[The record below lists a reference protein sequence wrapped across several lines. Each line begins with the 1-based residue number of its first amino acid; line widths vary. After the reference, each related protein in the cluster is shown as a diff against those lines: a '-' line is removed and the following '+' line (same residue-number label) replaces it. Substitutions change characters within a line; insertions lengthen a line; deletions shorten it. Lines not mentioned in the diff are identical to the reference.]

1 MNTKS
6 SKFTALALLTGAITL
21 ASCGQSTA
29 PKATPNAN
37 TSTKPALSMPTTDQG
52 TGRWFIELEGEV
64 GPGGLSAQSI
74 TAQQAQF
81 RALAASRNIQY
92 QEVASFDTVFNGFS
106 VKADELTVRQLAKLP
121 GVVNVFPVVKIDR
134 PVTQAATSTPDMA
147 YAGGMTG
154 AQYLRTELGLTGKD
168 VKVAVMDTGI
178 DNEHPAFAGRIVNQY
193 DFVGDAFGSENE
205 DGSFNFTPVPD
216 ENADDCGGHGT
227 HVAGIVGGS
236 DPVTG
241 FSGVAPGVKFGAYK
255 VFGCEGSTSA
265 DIMIAAMERAARDG
279 MQILNMSIGASFQ
292 WPDYPTAKAANNLTK
307 RGMIVTVSAGNSGT
321 QGQFATGAPSL
332 GEDIIAVASIDN
344 VNLDLSNFTLSTDG
358 SRAPFNAVAGAE
370 PLTVGETYE
379 VVRTP
384 NGTKTTANDGCSVN
398 GASPFAP
405 GSFTGKAVLI
415 RRGTCSFREKVLN
428 AQAAGAAAVLLYNNQ
443 PGFFNATVAASG
455 ANDNIEIEIPVVMV
469 PRDFGDRMSDQLVAG
484 QLMTIFVNPDVQ
496 TYGNPT
502 GGTASGFSSYGASP
516 DLNLKPDVAAPGGSI
531 RSTYPLSVDPTGY
544 ANLSGTS
551 MAAPHLAGI
560 AALMLEAKPDLQ
572 AKDARALFQNTAVPT
587 RLFLNN
593 AVTALTDSVQKQ
605 GAGLVSASNAYASLQ
620 TGARV
625 TPSKLALGESD
636 AFPTRT
642 KILVL
647 RNNGPLKQTFT
658 VRHLPAVALGG
669 TIQTPA
675 LSAAAATVTVNGTAT
690 TAAAGPTITLAPFSS
705 AELTVA
711 VTAPTAPALGQYG
724 GYLTMTSDTSTNL
737 TVPYSGF
744 IGDFQ
749 RIPVLTNA
757 RFGSYV
763 ADFPILVDPV
773 ADYEEGGY
781 LWEER
786 EVPTAAQ
793 QIIYTFQE
801 VTVGEGAD
809 AQKVIDRPQLL
820 IHFGFQARRVT
831 YELLNGNGDTVD
843 TLDTWNYVGRNGDES
858 VGPGLDAYDVFTWDG
873 KRSDGNNAANGQY
886 RLRVRVLKALGDES
900 NPAHYETYTS
910 QLFTIQR

>member
-6 SKFTALALLTGAITL
+6 TQFTALALLTGAITL
-21 ASCGQSTA
+21 ASCGQTSA
-29 PKATPNAN
+29 PKAVPNAQ
-37 TSTKPALSMPTTDQG
+37 TKPGLSMPTTDQG

-74 TAQQAQF
+74 GAQQAQF
-81 RALAASRNIQY
+81 RALAASRNLQF

-106 VKADELTVRQLAKLP
+106 VKADESTVRRLAKLP
-121 GVVNVFPVVKIDR
+121 GVSNVFPVVQVER
-134 PVTQAATSTPDMA
+134 PKTQAATLTPEMA
-147 YAGGMTG
+147 SAPGMTG
-154 AQYLRTELGLTGKD
+154 AAYLREELGLTGKD

-178 DNEHPAFAGRIVNQY
+178 DNEHPAFAGRIIKQH
-193 DFVGDAFGSENE
+193 DFVGDAFGGENE
-205 DGSFNFTPVPD
+205 DGSTNFDPVPD

-241 FSGVAPGVKFGAYK
+241 FQGVAPGVKFGAYK
-255 VFGCEGSTSA
+255 VFGCEGSTMA
-265 DIMIAAMERAARDG
+265 DIMVAAMERAAEDG
-279 MQILNMSIGASFQ
+279 MQVLNMSIGASFQ

-321 QGQFATGAPSL
+321 QGQYATGAPSL
-332 GEDIIAVASIDN
+332 GEDVIAVASIDN
-344 VNLDLSNFTLSTDG
+344 VSLDLNNFTLSTDG
-358 SRAPFNAVAGAE
+358 SRVPFDAVAGAD
-370 PLTVGETYE
+370 PLTVGETYQ

-384 NGTKTTANDGCSVN
+384 TGTPTTTNDGCSVN

-405 GSFTGKAVLI
+405 GSLSGQAVLI
-415 RRGTCSFREKVLN
+415 RRGSCTFREKVLN
-428 AQAAGAAAVLLYNNQ
+428 AQAAGAAAVILYNNQ
-443 PGFFNATVAASG
+443 PGFFSPTVASSS
-455 ANDNIEIEIPVVMV
+455 ANDNIEIEIPVAMV
-469 PRDFGDRMSDQLVAG
+469 PKEFGEKMVNQLIAG
-484 QLMTIFVNPDVQ
+484 QILTIFVNPDVQ
-496 TYGNPT
+496 SYSNPT
-502 GGTASGFSSYGASP
+502 GGTASGFSSYGVSP

-531 RSTYPLSVDPTGY
+531 RSTYPLSIDPTGY
-544 ANLSGTS
+544 AVLSGTS

-572 AKDARALFQNTAVPT
+572 AKDARTLFQNTAVPT
-587 RLFLNN
+587 KLFLNN
-593 AVTALTDSVQKQ
+593 AVTSFTDAVQKQ
-605 GAGLVSASNAYASLQ
+605 GAGLVSAGNAYAALQ
-620 TGARV
+620 TGARI
-625 TPSKLALGESD
+625 TPSKLSLGESD
-636 AFPTRT
+636 SFPTRT

-675 LSAAAATVTVNGTAT
+675 LSTAAATMTVNGTAT
-690 TAAAGPTITLAPFSS
+690 TTSAGPTITLAPFST
-705 AELTVA
+705 AELTVT

-724 GYLTMTSDTSTNL
+724 GYLSLTSDTSTNL
-737 TVPYSGF
+737 TVPYAGF
-744 IGDFQ
+744 IGDLQ
-749 RIPVLTNA
+749 KVPVLTNA

-781 LWEER
+781 LWEES
-786 EVPTAAQ
+786 EVPTAEQ
-793 QIIYTFQE
+793 QIIYTFRE
-801 VTVGEGAD
+801 VTVGEGED
-809 AQKVIDRPQLL
+809 AQQVIDQPSLL

-831 YELLNGNGDTVD
+831 FELLNANGDAVD
-843 TLDTWNYVGRNGDES
+843 TLDTWNYQGRNGDES
-858 VGPGLDAYDVFTWDG
+858 VGPGLDAYDTFAWDG
-873 KRSDGNNAANGQY
+873 KRSDGSNAANGQY